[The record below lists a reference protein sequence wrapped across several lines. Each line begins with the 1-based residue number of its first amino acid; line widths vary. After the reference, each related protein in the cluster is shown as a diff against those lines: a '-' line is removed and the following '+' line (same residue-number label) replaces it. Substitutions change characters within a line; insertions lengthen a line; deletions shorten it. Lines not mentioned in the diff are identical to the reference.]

1 MTTPSTGNLSHYTAT
16 AVAAYGALST
26 DDFLN
31 KLVKGDSNFTDSQA
45 QAFTGQ
51 FELIHQQ
58 PNTFLNGFSATV
70 FKESGGT
77 HVLAIRGTEMEGWQI
92 FEDLLKEDIFTI
104 SVAGFA
110 ANQAVELY
118 RYYRQLT
125 TMPGQPVQYSTA
137 EVLQLLWLKQSVLPV
152 VTQAS
157 LLADLATDRGVTPA
171 SGAMSLPVLSPTEKI
186 VVTGHSL
193 GGHLALL
200 FARLFPQ
207 NTAEVIS
214 LNAPGIFHHGILRLS
229 MAGFSADPLIS

>member
-1 MTTPSTGNLSHYTAT
+1 MKWPLVIGLSKYASTAASAYGDLYPGPLQQKLVDTGSQFTPSQSNSF
-16 AVAAYGALST
+16 LST
-26 DDFLN
+26 FN
-31 KLVKGDSNFTDSQA
+31 LV
-45 QAFTGQ
+45 
-51 FELIHQQ
+51 HQQ
-58 PNTFLNGFSATV
+58 PNAFLRGFSATV

-229 MAGFSADPLIS
+229 MVGFSADPLIS